1 MSTIN
6 WSKASRSAQEG
17 VVALWSSIGDVLSG
31 SVSAE
36 ESAGVGSAVEERDV
50 TGEVAVGQHRG
61 GEIGDLL
68 GSSESADGDPGCGDA
83 VLVFIDHLGVRDEGG
98 SDRVHGDPIGRVVAR
113 QGTRPWRAA
122 LLAA

>member
-6 WSKASRSAQEG
+6 WSKPSRSAQEG
-17 VVALWSSIGDVLSG
+17 VVALWSWRGGVLWG
-31 SVSAE
+31 AVCGE

-113 QGTRPWRAA
+113 QGGD
-122 LLAA
+122 